1 VPMSHIRS
9 EKTGWLDKI
18 NLYPEHIDLLKTVA
32 RHSIYWAKDIV
43 NKFYFKGPRYT
54 IVKLLV
60 NYFIGY
66 VEKRIN
72 KIEEDVERYKEM
84 LRQARAASRKEV
96 LAFSN

>member
-1 VPMSHIRS
+1 MSHIRS

-60 NYFIGY
+60 NYFINY
-66 VEKRIN
+66 VEKRLN

-84 LRQARAASRKEV
+84 LKQARAASRKEV
-96 LAFSN
+96 LVFSN